1 MLLLQLALYCFN
13 DDDGDDDDDVLLY
26 VVTEAARRDINMA
39 NKLLTHSQRW
49 LRARRHSMLAGES
62 PHDVTASYH
71 DYDVAR
77 DHVTADYGIPHYPDY
92 YVDYGASNGEPPND
106 TSRRCFP
113 DDVTAAGIPCN
124 VTLDDSMTSLTTAG
138 SNWWAL
144 ILIVFP
150 VLTVFGNVLVV
161 LSVYREKTLQSVTN
175 YFIVSL
181 AVADIMVA
189 VLVMP
194 LAVYVEVHVAQHQR

>member
-1 MLLLQLALYCFN
+1 MMMMMIMMMEYVTLQNLF
-13 DDDGDDDDDVLLY
+13 
-26 VVTEAARRDINMA
+26 NMA
-39 NKLLTHSQRW
+39 NRLLSHSQRW
-49 LRARRHSMLAGES
+49 LRARRHAMLAAGKS
-62 PHDVTASYH
+62 PYDVTNGYH
-71 DYDVAR
+71 DYD
-77 DHVTADYGIPHYPDY
+77 DVTADYGGILHYPDY
-92 YVDYGASNGEPPND
+92 YADYGTDDNRELPNG

-113 DDVTAAGIPCN
+113 DDATSSGITCNLTLGDAVTSFVG
-124 VTLDDSMTSLTTAG
+124 TG

-150 VLTVFGNVLVV
+150 VLTVFGNMLVV

-194 LAVYVEVHVAQHQR
+194 LAVYVEVSQYY

>member
-1 MLLLQLALYCFN
+1 
-13 DDDGDDDDDVLLY
+13 
-26 VVTEAARRDINMA
+26 MA
-39 NKLLTHSQRW
+39 NRFLSHNQRW
-49 LRARRHSMLAGES
+49 LRIRRHSMFARNI

-71 DYDVAR
+71 DYDAAGG
-77 DHVTADYGIPHYPDY
+77 DVTADYGIPHYPDY
-92 YVDYGASNGEPPND
+92 YYVDYAAADREPPND
-106 TSRRCFP
+106 TYRCFP
-113 DDVTAAGIPCN
+113 DDVTPAGIPCN
-124 VTLDDSMTSLTTAG
+124 STWVDSAASFDGTG

-150 VLTVFGNVLVV
+150 ALTVFGNVLVV
-161 LSVYREKTLQSVTN
+161 MSVYREKTLQSVTN

-194 LAVYVEVHVAQHQR
+194 LAVYVEVRMQCTPSNA

>member
-1 MLLLQLALYCFN
+1 M
-13 DDDGDDDDDVLLY
+13 V
-26 VVTEAARRDINMA
+26 
-39 NKLLTHSQRW
+39 NKLLAHSQRW
-49 LRARRHSMLAGES
+49 LRAKRHSMLAVES
-62 PHDVTASYH
+62 PHVVTAGYH
-71 DYDVAR
+71 DYDVVR
-77 DHVTADYGIPHYPDY
+77 DDATADYGTLHYPDY
-92 YVDYGASNGEPPND
+92 YVDYGAAADGEPPNG

-113 DDVTAAGIPCN
+113 DDVTPTGIPCN
-124 VTLDDSMTSLTTAG
+124 LTFEDSVTSFGGSG
-138 SNWWAL
+138 SNWWAT

-161 LSVYREKTLQSVTN
+161 LSVYREKTLQTVTN

-194 LAVYVEVHVAQHQR
+194 LAVYVEVNQRPTDIT

>member
-1 MLLLQLALYCFN
+1 
-13 DDDGDDDDDVLLY
+13 
-26 VVTEAARRDINMA
+26 MA
-39 NKLLTHSQRW
+39 NRLLAHSQRW
-49 LRARRHSMLAGES
+49 LRARRQSLQRASEYTY
-62 PHDVTASYH
+62 DVTAGYH
-71 DYDVAR
+71 DNDDDV
-77 DHVTADYGIPHYPDY
+77 TGDYGIPAWHYPDY
-92 YVDYGASNGEPPND
+92 YVDYDREPPLNG

-113 DDVTAAGIPCN
+113 DDVTPAGIPCN
-124 VTLDDSMTSLTTAG
+124 VTFGDSMTSLGGAG

-144 ILIVFP
+144 MLIVFP

-161 LSVYREKTLQSVTN
+161 LSVYREKTLQSATN

-194 LAVYVEVHVAQHQR
+194 LAVYVEVPTIINSHTKYNTNGNL